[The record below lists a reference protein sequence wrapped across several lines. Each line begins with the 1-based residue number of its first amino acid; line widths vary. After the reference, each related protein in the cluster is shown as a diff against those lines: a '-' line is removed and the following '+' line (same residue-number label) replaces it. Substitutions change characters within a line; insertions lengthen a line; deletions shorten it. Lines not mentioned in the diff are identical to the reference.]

1 MTSLQLAMLS
11 VPFLAMHE
19 DSGFFK
25 LLFDL
30 QSEWKE
36 KEKEL
41 KMD

>member
-1 MTSLQLAMLS
+1 LQLAMLS
-11 VPFLAMHE
+11 VHSWRCMKTPGFLN
-19 DSGFFK
+19 